1 MKYSKKKLKDEKN
14 ENEKK
19 KRINKDNTKM
29 RVWCGMNRK
38 TKQ

>member
-1 MKYSKKKLKDEKN
+1 MKKTKMK
-14 ENEKK
+14 KK